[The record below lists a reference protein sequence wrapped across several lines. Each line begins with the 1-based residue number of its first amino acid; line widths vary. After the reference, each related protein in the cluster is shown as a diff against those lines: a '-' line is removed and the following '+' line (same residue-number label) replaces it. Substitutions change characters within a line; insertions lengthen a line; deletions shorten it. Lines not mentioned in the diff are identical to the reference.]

1 MKTRSRRRLESEVLE
16 KRLVMTMGAVAALPS
31 MPIDYTPED
40 VQATIVA
47 GSPTGSPADSP
58 TNRVD
63 PNTTTSP
70 FAGVGSIEIRTRR
83 GAYICTGTPIDD
95 NHVVTA
101 AHCLDIN
108 SDGVISS
115 RDGIRSVTFALNYG
129 GNITNT
135 ITASTYAVHPDFTGF
150 ARPSVND
157 DIAVLTLSAAIP
169 AAVPKYSLYTGS
181 LTNST
186 ELVLVGYGRSG
197 TGVSGYTVDASY
209 SVKRVGYN
217 NPDAYY
223 SQDDAGRPAA
233 NEVFRYDFDGATGNG
248 LMGGPTLG
256 NARETTVGG
265 GDSGGPSFVLNGSSY
280 QLAGVNTFT
289 QNSSLAN
296 APLFGS
302 LGGGMVVKEYA
313 SWINGIVSGSLRTDR
328 LDAVYAEHSS
338 GGSEWTAA
346 QAPIALITNA
356 VDALGAEVASAKLG
370 EPIRAI
376 PFETQL
382 THATERINESAA
394 TPALI
399 SIWRETSQDNVA
411 HSLVKSREVRGPHS
425 DLLHQRLWETW
436 SA

>member
-1 MKTRSRRRLESEVLE
+1 MKARSRRRLVTETLEV
-16 KRLVMTMGAVAALPS
+16 RLVMTASSIASLPS
-31 MPIDYTPED
+31 LPMDYTPDD

-58 TNRVD
+58 ANRVD

-83 GAYICTGTPIDD
+83 GAYICTGTPIDST
-95 NHVVTA
+95 HVVTA

-108 SDGVISS
+108 SDGQVTS

-135 ITASTYAVHPDFTGF
+135 ITASAYAVHPDFTGF

-157 DIAVLTLSAAIP
+157 DIAVLTLSTSIS
-169 AAVPKYSLYTGS
+169 AAVPKYSMYTGT
-181 LTNST
+181 LADST

-217 NPDAYY
+217 NPNAYY
-223 SQDDAGRPAA
+223 SQDDSGRPAA

-265 GDSGGPSFVLNGSSY
+265 GDSGGPSFVLVGGSY

-289 QNSSLAN
+289 QNSSVAS

-313 SWINGIVSGSLRTDR
+313 SWINGIVSSSIRTDR
-328 LDAVYAEHSS
+328 LDAVYAEISS
-338 GGSEWTAA
+338 SESEWDAT
-346 QAPIALITNA
+346 QNTIVPLSNDVHTNETDLRSDGLVDRIAT
-356 VDALGAEVASAKLG
+356 S
-370 EPIRAI
+370 RA
-376 PFETQL
+376 
-382 THATERINESAA
+382 ATELDDSATSPSAQPSVLVAPELVNPVNTSGEA
-394 TPALI
+394 TLNRAKARGHRGTQANSIHDIFLPA
-399 SIWRETSQDNVA
+399 W
-411 HSLVKSREVRGPHS
+411 
-425 DLLHQRLWETW
+425 
-436 SA
+436 